1 MHKYANKTCERIRK
15 EKGRGMYMRYSDV
28 IAQRSSDTAD
38 LYNHYKSQFWEYVL
52 SHNGSLA
59 TGLAV

>member
-38 LYNHYKSQFWEYVL
+38 LY
-52 SHNGSLA
+52 SHVSLNF
-59 TGLAV
+59 GNMY